1 MKASSAFC
9 LRCKMMEVTNDLI
22 RYFDMFAGIG
32 GFRAG
37 LTRAGGFQCVGHC
50 EIDKYADASYRAIHD
65 IGKEEKYYPDARE
78 IDPGDLP
85 HFDLLCGGF
94 PCQAFSNAGKRKG
107 FDDARGTLFFEI
119 ARLAEARRPAYL
131 LLENVPGLLTHDK
144 GRTFA
149 VILSALDE
157 LGYHVEWS
165 VLNSANFHVPQSRKR
180 VFLIC
185 YLDPRC
191 AGKIL
196 PVFGTDGKALVQI
209 VGGPQGS
216 RVYDPEGVACTQTA
230 GAGGMGGK
238 TGLYF
243 VGFNRK
249 KGIVGERDTAVALN
263 ASDFRGINRNQTQN
277 AVFVD
282 LCRGHPEQ
290 TDTARCLTARY
301 GQTTLSTHPRE
312 RSGVLLIKEA
322 TKRGYKE
329 AGPGDT
335 VDLGYA
341 GSNTRRGRVGRDI
354 AHTLE
359 TSSIQGIVERG
370 GRIRRLMPREC
381 LRLQGF
387 DEGQIDRLL
396 AITSDAQ
403 AYKQAGNSVTVNV
416 IEAIGRRIR
425 EVDEQL
431 RKEDAA

>member
-1 MKASSAFC
+1 
-9 LRCKMMEVTNDLI
+9 
-22 RYFDMFAGIG
+22 MFAGIG

-65 IGKEEKYYPDARE
+65 IEKEECYYPDARE
-78 IDPGDLP
+78 IDPASMPD
-85 HFDLLCGGF
+85 FDLLCGGF
-94 PCQAFSNAGKRKG
+94 PCQAFSLAGRRKG

-119 ARLAEARRPAYL
+119 ARLAEVKRPAYL
-131 LLENVPGLLTHDK
+131 LLENVPGLLSHDG

-149 VILSALDE
+149 VILSALHD

-165 VLNSANFHVPQSRKR
+165 VLNSKHFGVPQSRRR

-196 PVFGTDGKALVQI
+196 PVFGNDGKALIQL
-209 VGGPQGS
+209 VGGPQGH

-230 GAGGMGGK
+230 GGGGLGVK
-238 TGLYF
+238 TGLYL
-243 VGFNRK
+243 VPDDPK
-249 KGIVGERDTAVALN
+249 AT
-263 ASDFRGINRNQTQN
+263 
-277 AVFVD
+277 FVD
-282 LCRGHPEQ
+282 LCAGHPKQ
-290 TDTARCLTARY
+290 TGQARCVTARY
-301 GQTTLSTHPRE
+301 GQTTLSNHRGE
-312 RSGVLLIKEA
+312 RSGVLLIKEK
-322 TKRGYKE
+322 TKKGYKE
-329 AGPGDT
+329 ASPGDS

-341 GSNTRRGRVGRDI
+341 GSNTRRGRVGHDI
-354 AHTLE
+354 AHTLD
-359 TSSIQGIVERG
+359 TGSSTQGIVARG

-387 DEGQIDRLL
+387 EDSQIDRIL

-416 IEAIGRRIR
+416 IEAIARRIR
-425 EVDEQL
+425 ATDEEL
-431 RKEDAA
+431 RGDAAA

>member
-1 MKASSAFC
+1 MRS
-9 LRCKMMEVTNDLI
+9 LI

-37 LTRAGGFQCVGHC
+37 LTRVGGFQCVGHC

-65 IGKEEKYYPDARE
+65 IREEECYYPDARE
-78 IDPGDLP
+78 IDPGGMPD
-85 HFDLLCGGF
+85 FDLLCGGF
-94 PCQAFSNAGKRKG
+94 PCQSYSMAGHRLG
-107 FDDARGTLFFEI
+107 FADPRGALFFEI
-119 ARLAEARRPAYL
+119 ARLAEARRPSYL
-131 LLENVPGLLTHDK
+131 LLENVPGLLSHDQ

-149 VILSALDE
+149 AILSTLGD

-165 VLNSANFHVPQSRKR
+165 VLNSAAHGVPQSRRR

-196 PVFGTDGKALVQI
+196 PVFGTDAKALIQL

-216 RVYDPEGVACTQTA
+216 RIYDPAGVACTQTA
-230 GAGGMGGK
+230 GAGGKGGK
-238 TGLYF
+238 TGLY
-243 VGFNRK
+243 
-249 KGIVGERDTAVALN
+249 L
-263 ASDFRGINRNQTQN
+263 
-277 AVFVD
+277 VD
-282 LCRGHPEQ
+282 LCKGRPEQ
-290 TDTARCLTARY
+290 TEIVRCLTARY
-301 GQTTLSTHPRE
+301 GQTSLSTHPRE

-329 AGPGDT
+329 AYPGDT
-335 VDLGYA
+335 VKLGYT
-341 GSNTRRGRVGRDI
+341 GTNRQRGRVGHNV
-354 AHTLE
+354 AHTVAA
-359 TSSIQGIVERG
+359 SRVQGLVERG

-387 DEGQIDRLL
+387 DEDQIDRLL

-416 IEAIGRRIR
+416 IEAIGRRLR
-425 EVDEQL
+425 AVDEEL
-431 RKEDAA
+431 RKENAA

>member
-1 MKASSAFC
+1 MTMSSAFC

-65 IGKEEKYYPDARE
+65 IGEEEKYYPDARE
-78 IDPGDLP
+78 IAPNDLP
-85 HFDLLCGGF
+85 PFDLLCGGF

-131 LLENVPGLLTHDK
+131 LLENVPGLLTHDQ

-191 AGKIL
+191 AGQIL
-196 PVFGTDGKALVQI
+196 PVFGDDAKALIQLI
-209 VGGPQGS
+209 GGPQGS
-216 RVYDPEGVACTQTA
+216 RVYDPEGLACTQTS

-238 TGLYF
+238 TGLY
-243 VGFNRK
+243 
-249 KGIVGERDTAVALN
+249 L
-263 ASDFRGINRNQTQN
+263 
-277 AVFVD
+277 VD
-282 LCRGHPEQ
+282 LSKGAPEQ
-290 TDTARCLTARY
+290 TEIARCLTARY
-301 GQTTLSTHPRE
+301 GQTSLSTHPRE

-387 DEGQIDRLL
+387 AEDQIDRLL

>member
-1 MKASSAFC
+1 
-9 LRCKMMEVTNDLI
+9 
-22 RYFDMFAGIG
+22 MFAGIG

-50 EIDKYADASYRAIHD
+50 EIDKYAEASYRAIHD
-65 IGKEEKYYPDARE
+65 IEKEECYYPDARE
-78 IDPGDLP
+78 IDPASMPD
-85 HFDLLCGGF
+85 FDLLCGGF
-94 PCQAFSNAGKRKG
+94 PCQAFSLAGRRKG

-119 ARLAEARRPAYL
+119 ARLAEVKRPAYL
-131 LLENVPGLLTHDK
+131 LLENVPGLLSHDG

-149 VILSALDE
+149 VILSALHD

-165 VLNSANFHVPQSRKR
+165 VLNSKHFGVPQSRRR

-196 PVFGTDGKALVQI
+196 PVFGNDGKALIQL
-209 VGGPQGS
+209 VGGPQGH

-230 GAGGMGGK
+230 GGGGLGVK
-238 TGLYF
+238 TGLYL
-243 VGFNRK
+243 VPDDPK
-249 KGIVGERDTAVALN
+249 AT
-263 ASDFRGINRNQTQN
+263 
-277 AVFVD
+277 FVD
-282 LCRGHPEQ
+282 LCAGHPKQ
-290 TDTARCLTARY
+290 TGQARCVTARY
-301 GQTTLSTHPRE
+301 GQTTLSNHRGE

-322 TKRGYKE
+322 TKKGYKE
-329 AGPGDT
+329 ASPGDS

-341 GSNTRRGRVGRDI
+341 GSNTRRGRVGHDI
-354 AHTLE
+354 AHTLD
-359 TSSIQGIVERG
+359 TGSSTQGIVARG

-387 DEGQIDRLL
+387 EDSQIDRIL

-416 IEAIGRRIR
+416 IEAIARRIR
-425 EVDEQL
+425 ATDEEL
-431 RKEDAA
+431 RGDAAA

>member
-1 MKASSAFC
+1 
-9 LRCKMMEVTNDLI
+9 
-22 RYFDMFAGIG
+22 MFAGIG

-65 IGKEEKYYPDARE
+65 IEKEECYYPDARE
-78 IDPGDLP
+78 IDPASMPD
-85 HFDLLCGGF
+85 FDLLCGGF
-94 PCQAFSNAGKRKG
+94 PCQAFSLAGRRKG

-119 ARLAEARRPAYL
+119 ARLAEVKRPAYL
-131 LLENVPGLLTHDK
+131 LLENVPGLLSHDG

-149 VILSALDE
+149 VILSALHD

-165 VLNSANFHVPQSRKR
+165 VLNSKHFGVPQSRRR

-196 PVFGTDGKALVQI
+196 PVFGNDGKALIQL
-209 VGGPQGS
+209 VGGPQGH

-230 GAGGMGGK
+230 GGCGLGGEA
-238 TGLYF
+238 GLYL
-243 VGFNRK
+243 VPDDPK
-249 KGIVGERDTAVALN
+249 AT
-263 ASDFRGINRNQTQN
+263 
-277 AVFVD
+277 FVD
-282 LCRGHPEQ
+282 LCAGHPKQ
-290 TDTARCLTARY
+290 TGQARCVTARY
-301 GQTTLSTHPRE
+301 GQTTLSNHRGE

-322 TKRGYKE
+322 TKKGYKE
-329 AGPGDT
+329 ASPGDS

-341 GSNTRRGRVGRDI
+341 GSNTRRGRVGHDI
-354 AHTLE
+354 AHTLD
-359 TSSIQGIVERG
+359 TGSSTQGIVARG

-387 DEGQIDRLL
+387 EDSQIDRIL

-416 IEAIGRRIR
+416 IEAIARRIR
-425 EVDEQL
+425 ATDEEL
-431 RKEDAA
+431 RGDAAA